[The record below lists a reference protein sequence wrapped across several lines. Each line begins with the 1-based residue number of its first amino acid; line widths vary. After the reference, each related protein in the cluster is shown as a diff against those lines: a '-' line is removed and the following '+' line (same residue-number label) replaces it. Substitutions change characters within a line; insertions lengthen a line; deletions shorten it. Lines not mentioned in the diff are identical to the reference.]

1 MPFLFILLA
10 NAAIS
15 APLLLLLCLLQAR
28 TAASRQ
34 PLLGGEAGRG
44 QTEESLAAM
53 RCLGISRS
61 PRRHATIFLL
71 ALLSA
76 GSGVLL
82 VQGGRHTAAALHSL
96 LYQLLIPFN
105 LLFTA
110 ALLRRLPARVEFC
123 GALTVCAG
131 VVLSRS
137 GPCSA
142 PPTGTPTTHRWAT
155 CSTPSGWCPPRCTL
169 CSPSECSR
177 RGTSSARTAG
187 RACCRS
193 PSSSRSGRCRLRS
206 AACPRAPSAD
216 PTLPLG
222 PPARVLFSCGSTLVT
237 RQVRHRRPR
246 VARPSARRGR
256 PLLPRHRGRLRGRG
270 ARHPGRGAHQH
281 ADDGECAA
289 AHRVRRRHLLFG
301 CLCPRAAALHHR
313 AQPGRRARHP
323 PPAQLERAPLR
334 RCAARPP

>member
-1 MPFLFILLA
+1 MSPLDHPLLNVVVLLAAIVGNSCFFYVATRVGPLPFLFILLA

-131 VVLSRS
+131 VVLALW
-137 GPCSA
+137 P
-142 PPTGTPTTHRWAT
+142 
-155 CSTPSGWCPPRCTL
+155 L
-169 CSPSECSR
+169 
-177 RGTSSARTAG
+177 
-187 RACCRS
+187 
-193 PSSSRSGRCRLRS
+193 LRS
-206 AACPRAPSAD
+206 ADGYAD
-216 PTLPLG
+216 NSPMGNLLYALGVVPASLHAVLSERVLKAWDLERTHGGPGVLPLAFFVALWAL
-222 PPARVLFSCGSTLVT
+222 PITLCCVPACAVG
-237 RQVRHRRPR
+237 RPH
-246 VARPSARRGR
+246 AAPRPSRTRPFLVWQHPRNPAGTASPTSRRS
-256 PLLPRHRGRLRGRG
+256 
-270 ARHPGRGAHQH
+270 AV
-281 ADDGECAA
+281 CST
-289 AHRVRRRHLLFG
+289 
-301 CLCPRAAALHHR
+301 RAAA
-313 AQPGRRARHP
+313 ASS
-323 PPAQLERAPLR
+323 APWP
-334 RCAARPP
+334 AARPRRPPSWARCSPTR